1 MKEVTKN
8 GDVRLTCPALSGKV
22 TCPLRAGDKQA
33 MNAAAKKGAAG
44 RPSLPITPKHAPKKQ
59 ACGDVCKKKSVTIAL
74 SDPDA
79 VRFNKYHQQGPPAYT
94 EDWRSLYKVYRARN
108 EGANAIIKAESG
120 IGIGDR
126 TKKGIR
132 GFTGVAI
139 RTACAVVVANVR
151 LYVNHLKR
159 LRDSELPE
167 PPNPGGRPPRKK
179 LATDFVD
186 LAGPNAPPK
195 PHHKAA

>member
-1 MKEVTKN
+1 M
-8 GDVRLTCPALSGKV
+8 
-22 TCPLRAGDKQA
+22 
-33 MNAAAKKGAAG
+33 
-44 RPSLPITPKHAPKKQ
+44 PSLNVVLGAGGGGG
-59 ACGDVCKKKSVTIAL
+59 AG
-74 SDPDA
+74 DPDA
-79 VRFNKYHQQGPPAYT
+79 VRFNKYHQQGPPVYT

-139 RTACAVVVANVR
+139 RTAFAVVVANVR

-159 LRDSELPE
+159 LRDGELPE

-179 LATDFVD
+179 PATDFVD